1 MAKKL
6 MSWKTKGMNRDL
18 SVSAFN
24 PEFAFENM
32 NLRLSTNEGNT
43 MMSWVNEK
51 GTALITV
58 QLNLDSIKVYHPQAV
73 GESENDY
80 NTRIEGIADA
90 GIQGHALGTAIL
102 NNTLVIFTT
111 TSYYN
116 QQGALVTGIDYIY
129 CLNYTGSRDESD
141 RRIMEGKLL
150 FEGNMDLDLD
160 YPLETLVSYESE
172 QVQKVYWTDNKNQPR
187 LINIAATIPAG
198 GYNEGTF
205 DFVSTLQLKEEVTI
219 QKMLGA
225 SGMFAPGVIQYAFTY
240 FNKYSQESNIFYI
253 SPLLYISFKDRG
265 ASPEEKVDNAFKIT
279 IDKVDKHFDYIR
291 VYSIQRTSIDATPI
305 VKRVQDIKVDGRTRV
320 DYIDTGINGDSVVP
334 TELLYKGGETVAVKT
349 MEQKDNTLFLGNL
362 SITRPRVEVEI
373 EGTDINVTSFFMTG
387 DLKQQYRRTIYPT
400 DVSSGTYKYA
410 SQLTAF
416 SDTNK
421 TVSVPCAG
429 FKRGDYYRCGV
440 QFQYKTGIWSDPIFI
455 KDEQIVGSP
464 IYTGENS
471 DLGTPT
477 SLQLPVI
484 KGYLKGDTCDVL
496 IEKGYIKVRPVV
508 VYPNI
513 QDRCTI
519 CQGIANKTLY
529 TLENTNTNALHGQ
542 ASWFFRPYKD
552 GGDVDVDEESSTK
565 GAVYPTSEDLIY
577 MGNELTF
584 SPANIKKVEIQGTYD
599 SSHVYKTQRDI
610 FTLNSPDVEFD
621 TQLSNL
627 SYSSLSG
634 RLVGLVDF
642 KNTLSDISIQT
653 ESPTISRNGAGFIH
667 KTFNAAKSYGI
678 SSGLFYDDYI
688 ADDDDNTIRDWKIES
703 HAAKWMV
710 YLWNKSGSLNNDIV
724 RPSNLGTASAVL
736 KKKVISNLRY
746 TDTTFQTP
754 TTIDT
759 LQDIQLFSSNEVS
772 VVKLKEQIYQGNIDT
787 LLSPT
792 DSDGMYLAIDEA
804 QTQNV
809 DFSSS
814 IEHKTF
820 AQGIN
825 ATTDWG
831 LYKYTT
837 GSGWNCVKGDM
848 GERYR
853 DLVIKKEG
861 VRMKYKSTPH
871 LAILDSKVSTDIAWN
886 GAWNEEDK
894 LPIIEI
900 GREFDYDTV
909 QAGNTSLFGGKS
921 SDALRENIWI
931 PCGEPVRLDKRTI
944 TSLGEVVEFEYS
956 YGDTYYQRW
965 DCLKTYPFTPE
976 DINQV
981 VEIGSFMLET
991 RVNIDGRY
999 DRNRG
1004 QLNNLN
1010 MTPQNFN
1017 LINPVYSQLN
1027 NFFTYRILDEDYY
1040 KSNKYPNQV
1049 VWSKAKQSGADVD
1062 LWTNITLSSSME
1074 LDGDKGQVNKLVRWD
1089 NQLICLQDT
1098 GISQILYNE
1107 NTQISTEA
1115 GVPVEIANS
1124 DKVQGKRY
1132 ISNSIGCSNK
1142 WSVAISPQGLYFLD
1156 SHNKGIFR
1164 FNGQLQNVSASLGFS
1179 SWAQCIPT
1187 AAKDITWTPD
1197 GFNDFVT
1204 YYDKKNQDVL
1214 FISNEECLAYS
1225 ERFGVFTS
1233 FYSYEGVPYL
1243 CNLLDTGIWLRNVKN
1258 NNTFKTILHNHNEG
1272 GYCRFFD
1279 AAKPYHTI
1287 LVGNPEPQADK
1298 IFTNL
1303 EFRATVDGD
1312 GTTKTVDN
1320 EEILDKFYL
1329 PFNTLETWDEYQRGW
1344 AQLDIR
1350 DGHAAMIHHP
1360 RLNNDASLKRK
1371 FRIWRCDI
1379 PRDNADLG
1387 KRDADLNISRYKK
1400 HPMDRMRNPWIY
1412 LKLTKDYEKE
1422 EENLPRVEVHD
1433 FMMTY
1438 YV

>member
-51 GTALITV
+51 GTAPITV

-73 GESENDY
+73 GETEEQY
-80 NTRIEGIADA
+80 NSRITNIANA

-111 TSYYN
+111 TYYYN
-116 QQGALVTGIDYIY
+116 QQGTLVTEKDYIY
-129 CLNYTGSRDESD
+129 CLNYTGSSNESG
-141 RRIMEGKLL
+141 RIMEGKLL
-150 FEGNMDLDLD
+150 FEGHMDLDPN

-187 LINIAATIPAG
+187 LINIAATIPDG
-198 GYNEGTF
+198 GYNDGTF
-205 DFVSTLQLKEEVTI
+205 DFVSTLQLEEGVTI

-279 IDKVDKHFDYIR
+279 IVNVDTRFDYIR

-320 DYIDTGINGDSVVP
+320 DYIDTGINGDSVDP

-362 SITRPRVEVEI
+362 SITRPRI
-373 EGTDINVTSFFMTG
+373 ETISISDNITISANSH
-387 DLKQQYRRTIYPT
+387 RTIYPT
-400 DVSSGTYKYA
+400 VVSIGTYEYA

-416 SDTNK
+416 DSHGN
-421 TVSVPCAG
+421 SVPCAG

-455 KDEQIVGSP
+455 KDIKVEASP
-464 IYTGENS
+464 VYHKASGN
-471 DLGTPT
+471 TPV
-477 SLQLPVI
+477 SIDLPVI
-484 KGYLKGDTCDVL
+484 SGRIYDEGNNTPLADLVGAGYVKL
-496 IEKGYIKVRPVV
+496 RPVV

-519 CQGIANKTLY
+519 CQGVANKTLY
-529 TLENTNTNALHGQ
+529 TSEQQDTTKSLHGQ
-542 ASWFFRPYKD
+542 ASWFFRPFNNTET
-552 GGDVDVDEESSTK
+552 VDSN
-565 GAVYPTSEDLIY
+565 GAVYPVSGDLEY
-577 MGNELTF
+577 MDANDNP
-584 SPANIKKVEIQGTYD
+584 SNIKRTEIQGYYND
-599 SSHVYKTQRDI
+599 KHIFKSQSEL

-627 SYSSLSG
+627 DFSSLKG
-634 RLVGLVDF
+634 MEVGTVEF
-642 KNTLSDISIQT
+642 ENTLSDISIQT
-653 ESPTISRNGAGFIH
+653 ESPTISRNGAGVVSKSFDA
-667 KTFNAAKSYGI
+667 TKSYGI
-678 SSGLFYDDYI
+678 VSGLFYDDYI
-688 ADDDDNTIRDWKIES
+688 VDDNDGTIRDLEPEHS
-703 HAAKWMV
+703 AVKWMV

-746 TDTTFQTP
+746 TDTVFKSAMP
-754 TTIDT
+754 SSMGA
-759 LQDIQLFSSNEVS
+759 LQDIQLFFSNEVS
-772 VVKLKEQIYQGNIDT
+772 VVKLKDKIYQGNIDT
-787 LLSPT
+787 MLMP
-792 DSDGMYLAIDEA
+792 DNPDGMYFAFNNYDENGII
-804 QTQNV
+804 TPNIINT
-809 DFSSS
+809 DFTDS
-814 IEHKTF
+814 IKWKTY
-820 AQGIN
+820 AKGQEATNYGI
-825 ATTDWG
+825 
-831 LYKYTT
+831 YKYDNDEWKV
-837 GSGWNCVKGDM
+837 SRREV
-848 GERYR
+848 GESYR

-861 VRMKYKSTPH
+861 VRMKYKSTSH
-871 LAILDSKVSTDIAWN
+871 LAILDSNNSTAITWDVV
-886 GAWNEEDK
+886 DK

-900 GREFDYDTV
+900 GREFNDDDV
-909 QAGNTSLFGGKS
+909 QAGNTSLFGGRS
-921 SDALRENIWI
+921 SDALKENIWV
-931 PCGEPVRLDKRTI
+931 PCGEPV
-944 TSLGEVVEFEYS
+944 SLVNADGTPLTEKTFEYS

-1124 DKVQGKRY
+1124 EKVQGKRY

-1142 WSVAISPQGLYFLD
+1142 WSVATSPQGLYFLD

-1187 AAKDITWTPD
+1187 AAGDITWTPD

-1214 FISNEECLAYS
+1214 FISKEECLAYS

-1233 FYSYEGVPYL
+1233 FYSYEGIPYL

-1258 NNTFKTILHNHNEG
+1258 NDTFKTILHNHNEG

-1312 GTTKTVDN
+1312 GTHETVGQ
-1320 EEILDKFYL
+1320 EEVFKKFYL

-1379 PRDNADLG
+1379 PRDNADLSD
-1387 KRDADLNISRYKK
+1387 RDVDLNISRYKK

-1412 LKLTKDYEKE
+1412 LKLTKDYKNKKE
-1422 EENLPRVEVHD
+1422 DLPRVEVHD
-1433 FMMTY
+1433 FVMTY